1 MIGNERLIAGVL
13 GVAFN
18 GKGEVLLT
26 QRHEPDVPKEHEKW
40 QLPGGALEFG
50 EHPEG
55 TLRREIKE
63 ELNVEAKIISPG
75 PIIRSLTFEKKQP
88 DGEITPYHLLMFA
101 YIITLANTNIDISS
115 DTETS
120 AFTWASVDSID
131 TLTTL
136 PLVPDIVAEATQR
149 LNNPR
154 QMVRKSIT
162 EK

>member
-1 MIGNERLIAGVL
+1 MVENNRLIAGVL

-18 GKGEVLLT
+18 EKNEVLLT
-26 QRHEPDVPKEHEKW
+26 QRHEPDVPKEHTKW

-50 EHPEG
+50 EHPEE
-55 TLRREIKE
+55 TLKREIKE

-101 YIITLANTNIDISS
+101 YIITLANTDIDISS
-115 DTETS
+115 DPQAS
-120 AFTWASVDSID
+120 AFRWISIDSIN

-136 PLVPDIVAEATQR
+136 PLVPGIVAEATER
-149 LNNPR
+149 LDKPT
-154 QMVRKSIT
+154 QA